1 MKEQFFNDLFEF
13 IFNYIE
19 KNKTPR
25 EVENDLTV
33 PMGSYFKCDGDGEL
47 YVLKIKTCNLID
59 NRHVK
64 VEYDET
70 KKAVTIEAH
79 FTYEKEVEPYSDY
92 SEVMFDWYITKPLPE
107 DAAPETLT
115 AEVKNG
121 VVTIAAKKRTASYS
135 GDKEHSSTIKIK
147 RLKS

>member
-70 KKAVTIEAH
+70 KKAVIIEAH
-79 FTYEKEVEPYSDY
+79 FTKSREKATMS
-92 SEVMFDWYITKPLPE
+92 S
-107 DAAPETLT
+107 
-115 AEVKNG
+115 
-121 VVTIAAKKRTASYS
+121 ASWMNRGS
-135 GDKEHSSTIKIK
+135 
-147 RLKS
+147 